1 MFKTH
6 KGRHSVYSLTAH
18 LVFVC
23 KRRGQ
28 VFNDERL
35 VFLRDVFDKVL
46 DDFESELLEFNGEQD
61 HVHLLISYPPKHS
74 ISAMVNSLKGVSSR
88 RLKEQFPEIESFWSM
103 AKSKNSLWS
112 PSYFASSTGEAPIE
126 VLKRY
131 IQEQNRPE

>member
-35 VFLRDVFDKVL
+35 IFLRDVFDKVL
-46 DDFESELLEFNGEQD
+46 DDFESELLEFNGEND

-74 ISAMVNSLKGVSSR
+74 ISALVNSLKGVSSR
-88 RLKEQFPEIESFWSM
+88 RLKEQFPEIESFWSV

-112 PSYFASSTGEAPIE
+112 PSYFASSTGGASIE

-131 IQEQNRPE
+131 IQEQNRPY